1 MIVINVLDQGIFIT
15 VISVYAPE
23 YGLDDDQ
30 KCNFYDSLLMLLQ
43 SLERRTSMVKFDQS
57 WKAFNIKFWSHWE
70 DRKWVFNMEKQPSR
84 GAIIKMRPE
93 KYHPTKSTGEHPC
106 QNATP
111 TTPPCSFIE
120 VALQR
125 GPFNTNKSS
134 KALSKRAPPK
144 DSTRLY
150 SKIQINLR

>member
-57 WKAFNIKFWSHWE
+57 
-70 DRKWVFNMEKQPSR
+70 
-84 GAIIKMRPE
+84 
-93 KYHPTKSTGEHPC
+93 
-106 QNATP
+106 
-111 TTPPCSFIE
+111 
-120 VALQR
+120 
-125 GPFNTNKSS
+125 
-134 KALSKRAPPK
+134 
-144 DSTRLY
+144 
-150 SKIQINLR
+150 